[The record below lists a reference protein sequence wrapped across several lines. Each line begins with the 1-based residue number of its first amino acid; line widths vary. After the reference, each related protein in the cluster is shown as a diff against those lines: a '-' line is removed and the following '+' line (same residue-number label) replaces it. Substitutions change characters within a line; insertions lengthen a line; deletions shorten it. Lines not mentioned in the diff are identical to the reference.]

1 MIWSARSTQS
11 TPIPLYPNLLHPQY
25 PNPLLSNNHHPQ
37 PPPTLCYQTTVIVSP
52 RYDSTQCTHQGL
64 HYHIHSGTSHFPYT
78 FLVVLNKCICLQGAF
93 IASIQAQLLGNFN
106 QDDTTTRFRTVNA
119 FYTGGLVLDIMSAL
133 LAFLTMRWLERL
145 TEEEQGELEGDFLDR
160 QSEEKAG
167 RAKRRSPF
175 SWFYTWMGLSLFV
188 PMPLLI
194 LGILCMI
201 VGICTSI
208 WHSAVVAALVTLAV
222 VGVMPFVAGD
232 FFIGRERNRR
242 RNLIIRLSEMQGDW

>member
-1 MIWSARSTQS
+1 
-11 TPIPLYPNLLHPQY
+11 
-25 PNPLLSNNHHPQ
+25 
-37 PPPTLCYQTTVIVSP
+37 
-52 RYDSTQCTHQGL
+52 
-64 HYHIHSGTSHFPYT
+64 
-78 FLVVLNKCICLQGAF
+78 VLNKCICLQGAF